1 MAEIPHSDAL
11 LLLFAE
17 LEEFEAVLAAG
28 VPGEL
33 SELEPRLT
41 TLEQQWHEEKSCSET
56 ERILAFLALATARGH
71 LGRVQGFLT
80 NAAEAY
86 LSALTFLERTIL
98 DRPSKDRRASS
109 LRMYLGLTQ
118 LSGRAREDW
127 SLAVEHFDQCIEILQ
142 TPLEPDL
149 ATRWSLS
156 AAWINRGDALSRLG
170 APDDLEESFR
180 SNQRA
185 IAVLE
190 EFPIE
195 ENPAFR
201 IRLALAWMNCGEI
214 RVLQSHHGGK
224 NRGVDTFRLYGEAL
238 YLFDNADGEE
248 DAGTKR
254 FLAVILTNLSRARLA
269 LHEHGSL
276 PTEVIAESRRAL
288 RLIRDEESLSSEM
301 ATLGLTS
308 RVTLC
313 RSLELLDDVDSCLEI
328 TDIAEEGLSRAAEV
342 RTAHGESAIGESLIG
357 ELFRCGADAYYRSAP
372 RFLSEYLLE
381 HLDPATNPQCFADL
395 ASCQEVA
402 VQILWRG
409 IAEIQQDGFAGMET
423 EAYEGRR
430 DLLVQWQQL
439 REQLASIRQIYFV
452 L

>member
-1 MAEIPHSDAL
+1 MTEIPHSDTL

-17 LEEFEAVLAAG
+17 LEKFEVVLATGA
-28 VPGEL
+28 PSEI

-41 TLEQQWHEEKSCSET
+41 ILEQRWHEEKECSET
-56 ERILAFLALATARGH
+56 ERVSAFLALATARGH
-71 LGRVQGFLT
+71 LERVRGALT
-80 NAAEAY
+80 SAAEAY
-86 LSALTFLERTIL
+86 LSALTFLERASL
-98 DRPSKDRRASS
+98 DHPTRNRRASG
-109 LRMYLGLTQ
+109 LRMYLGLTR
-118 LSGRAREDW
+118 LSGKAPEDW
-127 SLAVEHFDQCIEILQ
+127 SEAIEHFDECIEILQ
-142 TPLEPDL
+142 TQLDPDL

-156 AAWINRGDALSRLG
+156 AAWINRGDALIRLG
-170 APDDLEESFR
+170 APDDLAESFR
-180 SNQRA
+180 SNEQA
-185 IAVLE
+185 IAILQ

-201 IRLALAWMNCGEI
+201 IRLALAWMNRGEI

-224 NRGVDTFRLYGEAL
+224 NRGKDAFHSYGEAL
-238 YLFDNADGEE
+238 HLFDKEDSEK
-248 DAGTKR
+248 DAGTRR
-254 FLAVILTNLSRARLA
+254 FLAVILTNLSRARLV
-269 LHEHGSL
+269 LQEQGSFA
-276 PTEVIAESRRAL
+276 TEAVEESRRAL
-288 RLIRDEESLSSEM
+288 RLIKEVESLSPEM
-301 ATLGLTS
+301 ATLSLTS

-313 RSLELLDDVDSCLEI
+313 RALELGGDSRSYLEV
-328 TDIAEEGLSRAAEV
+328 TDIAEEGLTLAAKV

-357 ELFRCGADAYYRSAP
+357 ELFRCGADAYYRSGP

-381 HLDPATNPQCFADL
+381 HLDPAVNPQCFADL

-423 EAYEGRR
+423 EAYEVRR

-439 REQLASIRQIYFV
+439 REQLASIRSIYFV